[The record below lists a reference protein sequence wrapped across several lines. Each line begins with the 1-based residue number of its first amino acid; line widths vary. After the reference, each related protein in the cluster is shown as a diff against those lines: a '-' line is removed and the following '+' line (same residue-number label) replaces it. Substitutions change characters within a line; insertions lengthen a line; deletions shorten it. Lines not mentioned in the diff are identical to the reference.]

1 MRWVLTAL
9 GAALFCGA
17 TPASAGIYADDLSRC
32 LVRSTSAE
40 DRIAFTQWMFSAMS
54 TNPNVA
60 GLANVT
66 TEERASYSRTTALL
80 MQRLLLDD
88 CRAETIA
95 AIRYEGEATIATS
108 FEVVGRVAMA
118 ELMNDPAVA
127 AELSGL
133 GDSLDEARWEDLMA
147 EISPSQPA
155 TE

>member
-9 GAALFCGA
+9 GAALFCSA
-17 TPASAGIYADDLSRC
+17 TPASADIYADDLSRC

-66 TEERASYSRTTALL
+66 TEQRASYSRTTALL
-80 MQRLLLDD
+80 MQRLLLED

-108 FEVVGRVAMA
+108 FEVVGRVAMT

-127 AELSGL
+127 AELNGL
-133 GDSLDEARWEDLMA
+133 GDSLDEARWEELMA
-147 EISPSQPA
+147 EISPGRPA